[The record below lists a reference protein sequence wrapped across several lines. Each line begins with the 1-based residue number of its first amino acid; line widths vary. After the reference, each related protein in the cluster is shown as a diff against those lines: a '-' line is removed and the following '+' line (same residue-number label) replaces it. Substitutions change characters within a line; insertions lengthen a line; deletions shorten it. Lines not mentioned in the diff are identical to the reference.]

1 MRILAA
7 SEPLPLNKLNLTD
20 TNLKNIKQLVSHPHG
35 IFLVVGP
42 TGSGKTTTLHAVLGH
57 INTPERKIW
66 TAEDPVEITQP
77 GLQQVQV
84 QPKIG
89 FDFAAALRSFL
100 RADPDVI
107 MIGEMRDG
115 ETAEAGVEASL
126 TGHLVFS
133 TLHTNSASE
142 TVVRLLDLGI
152 DPISF
157 SDALLGVLAQRL
169 VRVLCKSC
177 KEAYNPDKREWELLK
192 NLYGKEFWPEL
203 GVDEST
209 HQLHKAVGCRECGE
223 SGYRGRTG
231 VHELLVSTQEM
242 KELIYHKATASEMKE
257 LAVKQGMRTLMQD
270 GIHKLLKGD
279 TDLDQIR
286 RVAVD

>member
-1 MRILAA
+1 
-7 SEPLPLNKLNLTD
+7 
-20 TNLKNIKQLVSHPHG
+20 
-35 IFLVVGP
+35 
-42 TGSGKTTTLHAVLGH
+42 
-57 INTPERKIW
+57 
-66 TAEDPVEITQP
+66 
-77 GLQQVQV
+77 
-84 QPKIG
+84 
-89 FDFAAALRSFL
+89 
-100 RADPDVI
+100 
-107 MIGEMRDG
+107 MIGEMRDA

-169 VRVLCKSC
+169 VRVLCKKC
-177 KEAYNPDKREWELLK
+177 KEAYSPDKREWELLK

-203 GVDEST
+203 NVDEST
-209 HQLHKAVGCRECGE
+209 VQLHKAVGCRECGE

-270 GIHKLLKGD
+270 GIYKLLKGD